1 MSILLKRDT
10 KVYLEAAQSD
20 GSNIV
25 WEIPVLDGFSYS
37 QSNTT
42 TEVALNEMES
52 GAGVS
57 RRGRRMF
64 NDALDPVEWS
74 FSTYIRPYTSP
85 ATGHDT
91 SGTHHA
97 VEELLWAKF
106 VGTGT
111 PGGTGG
117 TWDYDLG
124 STEFAAT
131 TSSLVIDTS
140 NSAVTTLGTF
150 NIYFVLGGNLDADGN
165 YTVADG
171 LEIHKISTC
180 TVNEATINFDVDG
193 IAQIDWSGN
202 GTTLEVLDP
211 ATNVDFS
218 GAETQDIS
226 ATDNYIRNKLTA
238 MTMAKGT
245 FTGSDDFAASYSLT
259 LTGGSITF
267 TNNITYLTPETL
279 GEVNTPIGHITG
291 NKSITGNFTCY
302 MQDSTGANTS
312 GDLLHDA
319 LTATG
324 VVTNEFNITF
334 KLGGGTPNTPR
345 MEINIPQTHIEIPA
359 VTTDD
364 IIGIDVNF
372 HALPGTIEDTDE
384 FTLTYV
390 GA

>member
-37 QSNTT
+37 QGNTT

-52 GAGVS
+52 SAGVS

-74 FSTYIRPYTSP
+74 FSTYIRPFTAP
-85 ATGHDT
+85 ASGFGTA
-91 SGTHHA
+91 GTHHA

-117 TWDYDLG
+117 TWNYDLG
-124 STEFAAT
+124 STEFAANGT
-131 TSSLVIDTS
+131 SLVIDTS
-140 NSAVTTLGTF
+140 SSAVTTLGTF
-150 NIYFVLGGNLDADGN
+150 NIYFVLGGNLDADGD

-171 LEIHKISTC
+171 IEIHKISTC

-211 ATNVDFS
+211 GTSVTFS
-218 GAETQDIS
+218 TAITQDIS

-238 MTMAKGT
+238 MTMSRGT
-245 FTGSDDFAASYSLT
+245 FTGSSNFAASYSLT

-267 TNNITYLTPETL
+267 SNNITYLTPETL

-302 MQDSTGANTS
+302 MQDSSGTNTS
-312 GDLLHDA
+312 GDLIHDA
-319 LTATG
+319 LTATD
-324 VVTNEFNITF
+324 VVTNEFDITF
-334 KLGGGTPNTPR
+334 KLGGASGTPR

-372 HALPGTIEDTDE
+372 HALPDTIELTDE